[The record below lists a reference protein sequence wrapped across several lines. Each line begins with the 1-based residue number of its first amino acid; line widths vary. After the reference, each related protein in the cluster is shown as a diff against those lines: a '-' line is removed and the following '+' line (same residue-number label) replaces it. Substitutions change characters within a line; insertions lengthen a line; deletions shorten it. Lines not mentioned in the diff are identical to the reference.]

1 MTKYFFRLKLIMALV
16 ISMHLTTHAQFAIGI
31 EGGYT
36 ANNFKRNITSPLTE
50 KRSVPG
56 YTASVTIQYTPHR
69 LFALQTGAQLMQKN
83 YELKRTGP
91 MTGTRQAFY
100 NTYVQIPV
108 TGQVQAHYKKITG
121 YYKLGAY
128 GAYWISGR
136 CKGTIPNIIN
146 SYSTVDNG
154 VITDNFTLSS
164 YNEKYTFQTPKDRRF
179 EFGLVTGAGLLYR
192 ITDRLQVSA
201 GANYYHS
208 LTDQQKRYSQDHSPG
223 YNRTICIT
231 AGTIIA
237 FHHNKTTAP

>member
-1 MTKYFFRLKLIMALV
+1 MALV
-16 ISMHLTTHAQFAIGI
+16 ISMHLTADAQFAIGI

-36 ANNFKRNITSPLTE
+36 ANYFKRDISSSLTE

-56 YTASVTIQYTPHR
+56 YTACIFIQYTPHS

-83 YELKRTGP
+83 YELKTTGS
-91 MTGTRQAFY
+91 MTGARQLFC

-108 TGQVQAHYKKITG
+108 TGQVQVHYKRITG

-128 GAYWISGR
+128 AGYWLSGR
-136 CKGTIPNIIN
+136 CKGKIPNIIN
-146 SYSTVDNG
+146 SYSTTNNG
-154 VITDNFTLSS
+154 AITDNFILTS
-164 YNEKYTFQTPKDRRF
+164 YNEKYTFQTKKDRRF
-179 EFGLVTGAGLLYR
+179 EFGLSTGAGFLYR
-192 ITDRLQVSA
+192 LTDRLQVTA

-231 AGTIIA
+231 AGTIIT
-237 FHHNKTTAP
+237 FHRNKTTAP